1 MAAFRVACIG
11 ECMIELNQRDHETL
25 ALAFGGD
32 TLNTAVYLAR
42 VNPRE
47 RLVVDYVTALGDDP
61 YSDAMLT
68 MWRGEGIGTGS
79 VARLPGKLPGL
90 YLIRID
96 DTGERRFFYYRSA
109 AAARELFAD
118 ARTTPL
124 LATLADY
131 DLVYFSAIT
140 LSILGEGARER
151 FFEALT
157 AARARG
163 CRIAFDSNYRPA
175 GWADP
180 AAARTVIGRFL
191 TCVDIALPTFDDE
204 TALFNDAD
212 PDATATRYADAG
224 VREIA
229 VKLGAEGC
237 LLDIDGDRQRVAVSR
252 QIKPVDTTAAG
263 DSFNAGY
270 LSGRLAGC
278 SARDAALAG
287 HRLAAAK
294 IAHRG
299 AIIPREAMP
308 DLGL

>member
-1 MAAFRVACIG
+1 
-11 ECMIELNQRDHETL
+11 MIELNLRDGETL

-47 RLVVDYVTALGDDP
+47 RVAVDYVTALGDDP
-61 YSDAMLT
+61 YSDAMIA
-68 MWRGEGIGTGS
+68 MWRDEGIGTGS

-96 DTGERRFFYYRSA
+96 DKGERRFFYYRSA

-118 ARTTPL
+118 ARTMPL
-124 LATLADY
+124 LATLMKY

-151 FFEALT
+151 FFAALA
-157 AARARG
+157 AARAKG

-175 GWADP
+175 GWPDP
-180 AAARTVIGRFL
+180 ATARAVIGRFL
-191 TCVDIALPTFDDE
+191 ACVDIALPTFDDE
-204 TALFNDAD
+204 AALFEDAD
-212 PDATATRYADAG
+212 ADATATRYADAG
-224 VREIA
+224 VSEIT

-237 LLDIDGDRQRVAVSR
+237 LLDVDGERQRVAVSR

-270 LSGRLAGC
+270 LSGRLAGR

-287 HRLAAAK
+287 HHLAAAK

-308 DLGL
+308 DLGH

>member
-1 MAAFRVACIG
+1 
-11 ECMIELNQRDHETL
+11 MIELNQRDRETL

-42 VNPRE
+42 LNPRE
-47 RLVVDYVTALGDDP
+47 RLAVDYVTALGDDP
-61 YSDAMLT
+61 YSDAMIA
-68 MWRGEGIGTGS
+68 MWRDEGIGTGS

-96 DTGERRFFYYRSA
+96 DKGERRFFYYRSA

-118 ARTTPL
+118 ARTMPL
-124 LATLADY
+124 LATLMKY

-140 LSILGEGARER
+140 LSILGEGGRER
-151 FFEALT
+151 FFAALA
-157 AARARG
+157 AARAKG

-175 GWADP
+175 GWPDP
-180 AAARTVIGRFL
+180 ATARAVIGRFL
-191 TCVDIALPTFDDE
+191 ACVDIALPTFDDE
-204 TALFNDAD
+204 AALFEDAD
-212 PDATATRYADAG
+212 ADATATRYADAG
-224 VREIA
+224 VSEIT

-237 LLDIDGDRQRVAVSR
+237 LLDTAGERQRVAVSR
-252 QIKPVDTTAAG
+252 QIKPIDTTAAG

-270 LSGRLAGC
+270 LSGRLAGR

-287 HRLAAAK
+287 HHLAAAK

>member
-1 MAAFRVACIG
+1 MTALRVACIG
-11 ECMIELNQRDHETL
+11 ECMIELNQRDRETL

-42 VNPRE
+42 VNPHE
-47 RLVVDYVTALGDDP
+47 RLAVDYITALGDDP
-61 YSDAMLT
+61 YSDAMIA

-96 DTGERRFFYYRSA
+96 DKGERRFFYYRSA
-109 AAARELFAD
+109 AAARDLFAD

-124 LATLADY
+124 LASLADY

-151 FFEALT
+151 FFVALA
-157 AARARG
+157 AARVKG

-175 GWADP
+175 GWPDP
-180 AAARTVIGRFL
+180 AAARAVIGRFL
-191 TCVDIALPTFDDE
+191 TYVDIALPTFDDE
-204 TALFNDAD
+204 AALFEDRDA
-212 PDATATRYADAG
+212 DATATRYADAG

-237 LLDIDGDRQRVAVSR
+237 LLDIAGERQLVAVSR
-252 QIKPVDTTAAG
+252 QIKPIDTTAAG

-270 LSGRLAGC
+270 LSGRLAGR

-308 DLGL
+308 DLAL

>member
-1 MAAFRVACIG
+1 MTALRVACIG
-11 ECMIELNQRDHETL
+11 ECMIELNQRDRETL

-61 YSDAMLT
+61 YSDAMIA
-68 MWRGEGIGTGS
+68 MWQGEGIGTGS

-96 DTGERRFFYYRSA
+96 DKGERRFFYYRSA

-151 FFEALT
+151 FFAVLA
-157 AARARG
+157 AARAKG

-175 GWADP
+175 GWPDRTM
-180 AAARTVIGRFL
+180 ARTVIGRFL
-191 TCVDIALPTFDDE
+191 TCIDIALPTFDDE
-204 TALFNDAD
+204 AALFEDAD
-212 PDATATRYADAG
+212 ADATATRYADAG

-229 VKLGAEGC
+229 IKLGAEGC
-237 LLDIDGDRQRVAVSR
+237 LLDVGGKRQRVAVSR
-252 QIKPVDTTAAG
+252 QITPIDTTAAG

-270 LSGRLAGC
+270 LSGRLAGR